1 MKKYFIL
8 IAMVAVSV
16 SVSAADKNNASDEYY
31 TCHMSKQLDRT
42 SKSLGG
48 NHFPEETE
56 TAKIKW
62 DGSRFTVYGMN
73 GGNYIS
79 PLLHRA
85 TEAEVENL
93 ARKAGVE
100 FTDEDRKDLDYV
112 MMDAEEKTFN
122 LFEKSDSGISFS
134 VMNREENSKLFQL
147 FSECTLTSSL

>member
-8 IAMVAVSV
+8 IAMVAV

-73 GGNYIS
+73 GVIISHHCYIAPRKQKWKTLPEKRALNS
-79 PLLHRA
+79 PM
-85 TEAEVENL
+85 
-93 ARKAGVE
+93 KI
-100 FTDEDRKDLDYV
+100 
-112 MMDAEEKTFN
+112 EK
-122 LFEKSDSGISFS
+122 I
-134 VMNREENSKLFQL
+134 
-147 FSECTLTSSL
+147 

>member
-1 MKKYFIL
+1 
-8 IAMVAVSV
+8 
-16 SVSAADKNNASDEYY
+16 
-31 TCHMSKQLDRT
+31 
-42 SKSLGG
+42 
-48 NHFPEETE
+48 
-56 TAKIKW
+56 
-62 DGSRFTVYGMN
+62 MN

-122 LFEKSDSGISFS
+122 LFENQI
-134 VMNREENSKLFQL
+134 VALV
-147 FSECTLTSSL
+147 

>member
-1 MKKYFIL
+1 MR
-8 IAMVAVSV
+8 
-16 SVSAADKNNASDEYY
+16 
-31 TCHMSKQLDRT
+31 SKQLDRT

-100 FTDEDRKDLDYV
+100 FTDEDRKDLNYV

-134 VMNREENSKLFQL
+134 VMNKEENSKLFQL